1 MGRPGVR
8 PLQKEHTPMQIE
20 VLLSKIHRATVTE
33 ANLDYVGSI
42 TVDKALLSAA
52 KILPNQKVQVLN
64 VTNGARI
71 ETYAIEGAENSG
83 EICIN
88 GAAAHI
94 FSPKDIIIII
104 AYGATDYESA
114 KSHNPTVIFV
124 DEDNRIIS

>member
-1 MGRPGVR
+1 
-8 PLQKEHTPMQIE
+8 MQIE

-42 TVDKALLSAA
+42 TVDKALLAAA

-71 ETYAIEGAENSG
+71 ETYAIEGPESSG

-104 AYGATDYESA
+104 AYGSTDYESA
-114 KSHNPTVIFV
+114 KTHKPTVIFV
-124 DEDNRIIS
+124 DEHNKVI